1 MSGSEDAI
9 QFGDVYRANLG
20 ELDADGAAVGG
31 EIDQPGGVS
40 FSAGGVAIG
49 TATLKK
55 PDEQFEL
62 QFTVPSELVGSST
75 MEIEIEV
82 SRPIQ
87 VAGDTRSLGLTFGT
101 FTLQ

>member
-1 MSGSEDAI
+1 VVAKGPVE
-9 QFGDVYRANLG
+9 
-20 ELDADGAAVGG
+20 
-31 EIDQPGGVS
+31 VS
-40 FSAGGVAIG
+40 FRAGGVAIG

-55 PDEQFEL
+55 PDEHFEL
-62 QFTVPSELVGSST
+62 QFTVPSELVGGST

-82 SRPIQ
+82 SRTIQ